1 LYRVDIDGR
10 CAIDPS
16 PTPQVQHQHLP
27 PNNEHPDVVMAD
39 YVLNELG
46 TEPIEFEVDA
56 DEPLESSFLE
66 KEAFTPLYRG
76 CETDKLAFILMW

>member
-1 LYRVDIDGR
+1 
-10 CAIDPS
+10 
-16 PTPQVQHQHLP
+16 
-27 PNNEHPDVVMAD
+27 MAD